1 MCGRYYLSID
11 LGNLSFVDNLNDFKF
26 DENFNIAPQSSVPAI
41 IDNKLVECTWGYYP
55 QWLKVKVIQNHYLIQ
70 GLSRY

>member
-11 LGNLSFVDNLNDFKF
+11 LGNLSFVENLNDFKF
-26 DENFNIAPQSSVPAI
+26 VENFNIAPQSTVPAV

-55 QWLKVKVIQNHYLIQ
+55 QWLKDQSNSKPLFLSLIHI
-70 GLSRY
+70 